1 MIGGNPENADKPS
14 ILAII
19 GPNGSGK
26 TTIINKT
33 DVKLKYGSA
42 YINPDDY
49 VKSLKENI
57 DIGRKYLIA
66 KEECT
71 TIRQNLVNDKQS
83 FSFET
88 VGSTKEKVE
97 FLRKASN
104 EGYEISILFITT
116 RDPSINITRVKKR
129 YSRGGH
135 DVPEDKIIN
144 RYWRTM
150 SYLKDYI
157 EIADEIRVFDNS
169 SDYPIEVFRKIDDE
183 MMILKEPSSIKW
195 VEEYIFK
202 AYPHCKRCL

>member
-1 MIGGNPENADKPS
+1 MIGDTPDNADKPS

-26 TTIINKT
+26 TTVVNKT
-33 DVKLKYGSA
+33 NIQSKYGSA

-49 VKSLKENI
+49 VKYLKE
-57 DIGRKYLIA
+57 DLDVSEKYLIA

-71 TIRQNLVNDKQS
+71 KMRQTLVENNQS

-97 FLRKASN
+97 FLKDASN
-104 EGYEISILFITT
+104 KGYEISILFITT
-116 RDPSINITRVKKR
+116 RDPSINISRVKKR

-183 MMILKEPSSIKW
+183 MMILKEPLSIKW

-202 AYPHCKRCL
+202 AYPHCERCL